1 MNTHALELLF
11 PQLLIVAIF
20 WFIPVY
26 RRERAFFGVPVSA
39 QFYAESGRVI
49 LHRYRVALS
58 AAYLALFLLEFALWS
73 WRKTPVAVVAV
84 APFVSMIF
92 YALAYRAVAP
102 YWQKPDRRSVASSL
116 APRRL
121 SDYTHIAIE
130 LFVWVITLLPVL
142 AVFFYSEQM
151 PARIPIHWNLFSQP
165 DRWVTKSVGAVALV
179 PALGLWVQ
187 ALALLIKNDLV
198 KSKMPLPAS
207 AAEEFLRGKQR
218 QLLIA
223 MRMFDWMRVFAGV
236 LLFCAAMLPLA
247 SAVASLRPLER
258 TIGVLLPISGLLLL
272 LGLVF
277 FGARW
282 FFLQRRM
289 DARCGR
295 ARIERGDESEHW
307 YGGLIYFN
315 PGDPAFVVEKL
326 EGLGYTINFAR
337 GRAWFYILLIA
348 VLPGLLIWA
357 GAS

>member
-1 MNTHALELLF
+1 MNAHALELLF

-39 QFYAESGRVI
+39 QFYAEAGRQI
-49 LHRYRVALS
+49 LRRYRFRLIAT
-58 AAYLALFLLEFALWS
+58 YLGLFLLEFALWR

-84 APFVSMIF
+84 APFASMIF

-102 YWQKPDRRSVASSL
+102 HWQKTDRRSVASSL

-130 LFVWVITLLPVL
+130 LFVLVVTLLPVL
-142 AVFFYSEQM
+142 AVFFYYEQM
-151 PARIPIHWNLFSQP
+151 PERIPIHWNLFSQT
-165 DRWVTKSVGAVALV
+165 DRWVTKCVGAVALG
-179 PALGLWVQ
+179 PALGFWVQ
-187 ALALLIKNDLV
+187 TLALLMKNDLV

-207 AAEEFLRGKQR
+207 ATEEFLRGKQR
-218 QLLIA
+218 QLLITLH
-223 MRMFDWMRVFAGV
+223 MFDWMRVFVGV

-247 SAVASLRPLER
+247 SAVASLPPLQR

-272 LGLVF
+272 FGLVF

-289 DARCGR
+289 DARFGR
-295 ARIERGDESEHW
+295 SRIEREDESQHW

-315 PGDPAFVVEKL
+315 PRDPAFVVEKL

-337 GRAWFYILLIA
+337 GRAWLYLLLIA